1 MEGGSKSP
9 GEDLLR
15 LAEEQAALRRVAT
28 FVASG
33 PTPEAVFGFV
43 TEETAILF
51 GAESA
56 AIVRFDH
63 ATERAIVVGRFG
75 SFDAVK
81 LGVTFPLEEESV
93 SGLVF
98 RTGKPARFDDYEGK
112 QSEIAEL
119 VRQAG
124 FQSTV
129 AAPVTVGGQIWGAVV
144 AGSNRPEPLPTDTEE
159 HLADFAELVAL
170 ALASADAREE
180 LSRSRA
186 RLVAASDTERRRLER
201 NLHDGAQ
208 QRLVTLALSLR
219 LAESRLPAEPE
230 AARAHITAAREE
242 LDQALEELRELARGL
257 HPGFL
262 TERGLATAI
271 ESLGGRAPIAVRIAV
286 DTGGRCNE
294 AVEVAAYYVVAEAL
308 ANAIRYSGA
317 ESVDVSVALQDGSLA
332 VEVADAGRGGAD
344 AARGTG
350 LRGLAD
356 RVEALGGR
364 FEVESR
370 TGEGTRVHA
379 TLPIS
384 ESE

>member
-1 MEGGSKSP
+1 MEGGSESP

-15 LAEEQAALRRVAT
+15 LAEEQTALRRVAT
-28 FVASG
+28 FVAGGAS
-33 PTPEAVFGFV
+33 PDDVFGFV
-43 TEETAILF
+43 TEETALLF

-63 ATERAIVVGRFG
+63 ATDHAVVVGRFG
-75 SFDAVK
+75 SFEAAQ
-81 LGVTFPLEEESV
+81 LGVSFPLEEESV
-93 SGLVF
+93 MGEVY
-98 RTGKPARFDDYEGK
+98 RTGRPARFDDYEGK

-124 FQSTV
+124 FKNTV
-129 AAPVTVGGQIWGAVV
+129 AAPVTVGGRIWGAVV
-144 AGSNRPEPLPTDTEE
+144 AASSRPEPLPPDAED

-170 ALASADAREE
+170 AIASADAREE

-230 AARAHITAAREE
+230 AARAHIVSAREE
-242 LDQALEELRELARGL
+242 LDLALEELRELAHGL

-262 TERGLATAI
+262 TERGLATAV
-271 ESLGGRAPIAVRIAV
+271 ESLGERAPIPVRIAV
-286 DTGGRCNE
+286 DTKGRCTE

-317 ESVDVSVALQDGSLA
+317 ETVDVSVALTDGDLA
-332 VEVADAGRGGAD
+332 VEVTDRGRGGAD
-344 AARGTG
+344 AAKGTG

-370 TGEGTRVHA
+370 LGEGTRVRA
-379 TLPIS
+379 TLPTSI
-384 ESE
+384 